1 MLSIVTKESHVE
13 IERKNIFLYKCTRDI
28 IGAQIM
34 NDILANSSQT
44 RTNNIRSSRPSE
56 SIETAGSLA
65 MNQFHSLFE
74 TKVYD
79 MFSSSN
85 PFAVDYTQYADC
97 GDTVAYNGGFLVGFS
112 SAVSTLSSEGAF
124 SSSDGGSFSGG
135 DCGFSSASSCCSSG
149 SFSSVC

>member
-1 MLSIVTKESHVE
+1 MLKLRKKIFVYINVHE
-13 IERKNIFLYKCTRDI
+13 IL

-44 RTNNIRSSRPSE
+44 RTNNIRSTKPSE

-65 MNQFHSLFE
+65 MNQFQSLFE

-85 PFAVDYTQYADC
+85 PFSVDYTQYADC
-97 GDTVAYNGGFLVGFS
+97 GDTVAYNGGFLGGFS
-112 SAVSTLSSEGAF
+112 SAVSTLSSEGGF
-124 SSSDGGSFSGG
+124 SSSDSGSFAGGG
-135 DCGFSSASSCCSSG
+135 DCGFSGGASASCSSSSG